1 MASSS
6 IYLFRFYLDDLSIDE
21 SRVLK
26 SPLSVCDGEYG
37 YVSFINL
44 GVLVFGAYMLRTE
57 MSGWRDGGSII
68 KNIGYF
74 SKGPRFKTQ
83 HT

>member
-1 MASSS
+1 
-6 IYLFRFYLDDLSIDE
+6 
-21 SRVLK
+21 
-26 SPLSVCDGEYG
+26 VCDGEYG